1 MITISNKEHWLIE
14 QAKFSSE
21 KTAVFYE
28 SNHHSYDNILSLSKQ
43 AANYFLEK
51 GVAKFD
57 HVSIISGNN
66 SDFIIA
72 INGLWLIGA
81 VPIPLNVRLNYNE
94 INKLLQHSQSKFLV
108 NIGEEL
114 EHTILDFCQVINFHK
129 YSVANNEES
138 TGVIEYD
145 PNSIALLM
153 YTSGTTGEPK
163 CVQLTFNNLYAS
175 AITSDSFIQ
184 HNRSD
189 LWLASL
195 PFYHI
200 GGFSIITRTII
211 YGCSLV
217 IPNSLKEDDLY
228 SSMLIYNPTLLSLVP
243 TMLKRLISKN
253 ITPWENL
260 RVIFVGGAPAT
271 EYLIKEALEKL
282 WPIAT
287 VYGST
292 ETASMVTVGST
303 RNLKLNGLS
312 AGNPLEG
319 VEVCFADSESDNT
332 KIGQIVISSKSVA
345 HSYLN
350 LSKDENSL
358 IKDGR
363 YFSNDLGRIDSSG
376 NLHII
381 GRKDDII
388 ISGGENI
395 SLTEIENL
403 VNEESGITGCIV
415 LGVVDEKWGQ
425 SYVMITESNEDNVE
439 EILQQFLTKRLAKFK
454 QPKNIFRLKKIPRNE
469 MGKIQKNKIKELI
482 NSDFL

>member
-1 MITISNKEHWLIE
+1 MINISNKEHWLIE

-21 KTAVFYE
+21 KIAVFYE
-28 SNHHSYDNILSLSKQ
+28 SDHHSYDSILSLSKQ

-138 TGVIEYD
+138 TSVIEYD

-163 CVQLTFNNLYAS
+163 CVQLTFNNLYTS
-175 AITSDSFIQ
+175 AKSSDSFIQ
-184 HNRSD
+184 HNKSD

-200 GGFSIITRTII
+200 GGFSIITRTFIS
-211 YGCSLV
+211 GCCMA
-217 IPNSLKEDDLY
+217 IPNSLNEDDLY

-243 TMLKRLISKN
+243 TMLKRLIGKN
-253 ITPWENL
+253 FTPWENL
-260 RVIFVGGAPAT
+260 RIIFVGGGPANT
-271 EYLIKEALEKL
+271 NLIKKSLEKS
-282 WPIAT
+282 WPISA

-292 ETASMVTVGST
+292 ETASMVTVSST
-303 RNLKLNGLS
+303 ENLEANGLS
-312 AGNPLEG
+312 AGISLEG
-319 VEVCFADSESDNT
+319 VEISIVNNESNNN
-332 KIGQIVISSKSVA
+332 INQIVVSSKSVA
-345 HSYLN
+345 HSYFN
-350 LSKDENSL
+350 LPLCENSL
-358 IKDGR
+358 LKNGR
-363 YFSNDLGRIDSSG
+363 YFSNDIGRIDSSG
-376 NLHII
+376 NLHIV

-469 MGKIQKNKIKELI
+469 MGKIQKNKIKELF
-482 NSDFL
+482 NADFL